1 MFYYINKTK
10 YKFLDIPYYY
20 KVNDIFTN
28 KPLILPSKSYLF
40 KFIENF
46 QLNYKNSHLFK
57 IILYGGYNSSSYTSH
72 DVDLLLSYNNIAYKN
87 YEDIYDCMY
96 FLTSTSIEK
105 FNIKIDLFYVDKP
118 YTIWNSSIMD
128 YCITQNMDKL
138 KEHDQNKLINQ
149 GEVLSIMTSRTFK
162 SKRKSYYH
170 ITDRK
175 KNVVITINNEKELVK
190 SDNEQCLV
198 PFSKQ
203 VKYVLNG
210 RKYYDDVVLIEN
222 NIINTDYFKI

>member
-1 MFYYINKTK
+1 MFNYINKTK

-20 KVNDIFTN
+20 KVNDIFTD
-28 KPLILPSKSYLF
+28 KPFISPSKSYLF
-40 KFIENF
+40 KFIEYF
-46 QLNYKNSHLFK
+46 QLNYQKSHLFK
-57 IILYGGYNSSSYTSH
+57 IILYGGYNSSSYTTP

-96 FLTSTSIEK
+96 FLTSISIEM

-118 YTIWNSSIMD
+118 YTIWNSSIMG

-162 SKRKSYYH
+162 SKRRSYYH

-175 KNVVITINNEKELVK
+175 KNIVITINNEKELVK
-190 SDNEQCLV
+190 SDNEQTLV

-203 VKYVLNG
+203 TKYVLNG
-210 RKYYDDVVLIEN
+210 RKYYEDVVLIED